1 MRRLCQR
8 IDSCQKKKQGDEIEE
23 KLHEAKIKLT
33 EAMVDMLAK
42 KIEVKEDV
50 KFGKLTLF
58 LPFFNCQ
65 PCRIFTL
72 PMIHLFSPQKFCIT
86 IVSNCYWVLQS
97 SQWKLKTMHNYTNRF

>member
-42 KIEVKEDV
+42 KIEVKEDL

-72 PMIHLFSPQKFCIT
+72 PMIHLVFPSK
-86 IVSNCYWVLQS
+86 VL
-97 SQWKLKTMHNYTNRF
+97 HNYCVQLLLGFTVVPIETEDNA